1 MSDRNLREWIAK
13 IEGMGQLKHI
23 KAEVDWNLE
32 LSAITRRIV
41 NQEGPA
47 LLFENIKGYSDARC
61 RRVFTNGLGSRER
74 VAAAVNLPRETSYR
88 DIVKVIKERLAKQVS
103 PIIVATGPVKQ
114 NIVRGSEVNLYD
126 FPVPKYNHL
135 DHGRY
140 INTKAGTV
148 TMDPVTKIMN
158 IGMYRGVIGDNEK
171 SIAVLMQRTRHWGR
185 HFTQYERLGQE
196 MPVAVFYGWDPVH
209 IMCAASP
216 LVHPGHSEYEF
227 MGALREEP
235 VELVKCETSDLY
247 VPASAEIVIEGF
259 MSPDPKT
266 FQLEGP
272 FGEYTGFHG
281 GERSPKP
288 VIRVECITHRDDP
301 IYRAF
306 PEGNTPGQ
314 AAELQYWA
322 PPMSSAVIWSNL
334 EKAGVPNVT
343 GVWGARITSLMNLRI
358 QIDKLYRGHA
368 KQVAAALWGLGAQNK
383 GKNLIVVDKDIDIF
397 DDEAIEWAMAWRTNA
412 EMGDIQ
418 FFRGTI
424 GESLDP
430 SVPLDQRDPMK
441 YGAGKCTR
449 VFIDATVNW
458 DLEPQEQYG
467 GKREPPLCTTTLPE
481 VAELVGRRW
490 KEYGF

>member
-1 MSDRNLREWIAK
+1 MADRSLREWIAA
-13 IEGMGQLKHI
+13 IERMGQLKKI

-32 LSAITRRIV
+32 LSTITRRVV
-41 NQEGPA
+41 NQAGPA
-47 LLFENIKGYSDARC
+47 LLFENVKGYQNTVC
-61 RRVFTNGLGSRER
+61 QRVFTNGLGSRER
-74 VAAAVNLPRETSYR
+74 TAVALGLSSEASYR
-88 DIVKVIKERLAKQVS
+88 EIVKVIKERLGKQVA
-103 PIIVATGPVKQ
+103 PVIVAAGPVKQ
-114 NIVRGSEVNLYD
+114 NVIRGKDVNLYE

-135 DHGRY
+135 DGGRY
-140 INTKAGTV
+140 INTYAGSV
-148 TMDPVTKIMN
+148 TMDPDTKIMN
-158 IGMYRGVIGDNEK
+158 IGMYRGMIGDNEK
-171 SIAVLMQRTRHWGR
+171 SIAVLMHRTRHWGR
-185 HFTQYERLGQE
+185 HFTQYERLGKE

-216 LVHPGHSEYEF
+216 LVHPGYSEYEI
-227 MGALREEP
+227 MGSLREEP

-247 VPASAEIVIEGF
+247 VPASAEIVIEGR

-281 GERSPKP
+281 GERRPKP

-306 PEGNTPGQ
+306 AEGNSPGQ
-314 AAELQYWA
+314 RAELQYWA
-322 PPMSSAVIWSNL
+322 PPMSSAVIWRSL
-334 EKAGVPNVT
+334 EQAGVPNIT
-343 GVWGARITSLMNLRI
+343 GVWGSAITSLMNLRI

-368 KQVAAALWGLGAQNK
+368 KQVAAAVWGLGSQNK

-430 SVPLDQRDPMK
+430 STPFDQRDPMK
-441 YGAGKCTR
+441 YGAGKSTR

-467 GKREPPLCTTTLPE
+467 GRREPPLCTDTLPE
-481 VAELVGRRW
+481 ITDLVSRRW
-490 KEYGF
+490 KEYGI

>member
-1 MSDRNLREWIAK
+1 MADRSLREWIAA

-32 LSAITRRIV
+32 MSAITRRVV
-41 NQEGPA
+41 NQTGPA
-47 LLFENIKGYSDARC
+47 LLFENIKGYRNTVC
-61 RRVFTNGLGSRER
+61 RRLFTNGLGSRER
-74 VAAAVNLPRETSYR
+74 VAVALNLPRETSYQ
-88 DIVKVIKERLAKQVS
+88 DIVKIIKERLVKQVN
-103 PIIVATGPVKQ
+103 PVIVATGPVKQ
-114 NIVRGSEVNLYD
+114 NVIREKDVNLYE

-135 DHGRY
+135 DGGRY
-140 INTKAGTV
+140 INTYAGTV
-148 TMDPVTKIMN
+148 TMDPDTKIMN
-158 IGMYRGVIGDNEK
+158 IGMYRGMIGDNER

-185 HFTQYERLGQE
+185 HFTQYERLGKE

-216 LVHPGHSEYEF
+216 LVHPGFSEYEL
-227 MGALREEP
+227 MGSLRGEP

-247 VPASAEIVIEGF
+247 VPASAEIVIEGRV
-259 MSPDPKT
+259 SPDPKT

-281 GERSPKP
+281 GERRPKP

-301 IYRAF
+301 IYRGFA
-306 PEGNTPGQ
+306 EGNSPGQ
-314 AAELQYWA
+314 RAELQYWA
-322 PPMSSAVIWSNL
+322 PPMSSAVIWRSL
-334 EKAGVPNVT
+334 EQAGVPNVT
-343 GVWGARITSLMNLRI
+343 GVWGSGITSLMNLRI

-368 KQVAAALWGLGAQNK
+368 KQVAAAVWGLGSQNK
-383 GKNLIVVDKDIDIF
+383 GKNLIVVDKDIDVF

-418 FFRGTI
+418 FFKGTI

-441 YGAGKCTR
+441 YGAGKSAR

-458 DLEPQEQYG
+458 ELEPQEQYG
-467 GKREPPLCTTTLPE
+467 GKREPPLCTVTLPE
-481 VAELVGRRW
+481 IAELVSRRW
-490 KEYGF
+490 KEYGL